1 VERHRESI
9 PIEPSVP
16 SEQTILAFCNVGNIL
31 TNDDGLVWEPNQIE
45 KHWIP
50 MFNDKETFI
59 VETCLLVA
67 VPVSIGLAV
76 LSAILF

>member
-1 VERHRESI
+1 MTTV
-9 PIEPSVP
+9 
-16 SEQTILAFCNVGNIL
+16 F
-31 TNDDGLVWEPNQIE
+31 VWEPNQIE

-59 VETCLLVA
+59 VETCLLLA